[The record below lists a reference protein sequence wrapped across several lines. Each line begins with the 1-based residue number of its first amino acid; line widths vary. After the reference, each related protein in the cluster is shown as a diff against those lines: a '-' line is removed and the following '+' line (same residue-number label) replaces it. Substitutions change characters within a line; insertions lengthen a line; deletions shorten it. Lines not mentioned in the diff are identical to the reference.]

1 VTRKRARLYLVL
13 LLLATT
19 GGAVTLA
26 LTALKSNV
34 SYFRTPTEVATGAF
48 PEKTKGRGFRLGGM
62 VEQGSV
68 TRAGAALNFRV
79 TDYKN
84 SVTIHYEGAVPD
96 LFREGQGVVAEGKLD
111 GMGVF
116 QARTLL
122 AKHDEKYMPPEIKA
136 IMQNVPTAGSRP

>member
-1 VTRKRARLYLVL
+1 MTRKRARLYLVV

-19 GGAVTLA
+19 AGAAALA
-26 LTALKSNV
+26 LTALKENV

-68 TRAGAALNFRV
+68 SRAGAAIDFRV
-79 TDYKN
+79 TDFKN
-84 SVTIHYEGAVPD
+84 SVTVHYAGTVPD
-96 LFREGQGVVAEGKLD
+96 LFREGQGVVAEGKID

-136 IMQNVPTAGSRP
+136 IMTDVPTQGARP